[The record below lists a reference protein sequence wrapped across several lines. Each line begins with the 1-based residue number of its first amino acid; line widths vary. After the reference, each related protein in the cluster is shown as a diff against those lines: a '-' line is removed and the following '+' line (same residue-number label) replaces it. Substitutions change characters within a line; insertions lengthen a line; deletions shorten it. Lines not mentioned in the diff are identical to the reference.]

1 MGNFVELTKDLL
13 QDVISGA
20 NLGFW
25 EWYYQTGEHH
35 INDLCLNI
43 LGLEPSDKIAND
55 VDWSKRIHPG
65 DRVNVDHQIQNAID
79 KDIPYC
85 IEFRMKHKQ
94 GSWVW
99 IEASGKV
106 VEWDKNHTKPIR
118 LCGTY
123 QDITKRKNTEEMAH
137 CFHTVVNHSLNEIYI
152 FDSETN
158 FFINVNRGA
167 QKNLGYNMVELK
179 SMTPVDIK
187 PEFSNEDFNKMLT
200 PLRTG
205 VKEIIQFETVH
216 KRKNGSLYPVEI
228 HLQLM
233 TRNKPVFIA
242 MVIDISMRKQA
253 EKLLRNSEERFKAL
267 SSAAYGG
274 IIIHEQGVILECNE
288 GLSEITG
295 FSYEELINSNGLEL
309 IEPGSLQTVLNNIKN
324 GYEHSYN
331 VEGVRKDGS
340 VYPLSIKGKNIV
352 YKGRDTRVIEFLD
365 ISEQI
370 KSEAEQIRLQRELH
384 QAHKM
389 DALGQLTG
397 GIAHDFNNILA
408 IIIGY
413 TGLSLQKYGK
423 EIPHKVADYLE
434 ITMKASERAQS
445 LVAQMLTFSR
455 SGNADA
461 KPMQITPLI
470 KENVKM
476 LTSILPSTMNIELNY
491 NNDLPD
497 ILISAAELQQ
507 LLINLCLNAKDA
519 MKGVGNL
526 TIELILRRDIDEECA
541 DCQQRVKGDWIEL
554 SVADTGCG
562 MAPDTLK
569 HIFEPFFTT
578 KEVGEGTGM
587 GLSVL
592 HGIINSHGAHTLV
605 ETKIGK
611 GSTFRLLFPPILDNN
626 QAISETDNLSE
637 KLPEGER
644 QHVLVVDDEPGL
656 AEYIGDLL
664 KLHGY
669 QPTVTTDS
677 RKALRLFQK
686 NPDKFSLLVTDQ
698 TMPGLTGMDLVEL
711 LREIRKDLPVV
722 LCTGHSE
729 TIDKDGAEKKGVNYM
744 TKPINSEQLILLA
757 GDLLGG

>member
-1 MGNFVELTKDLL
+1 MELTKDLL

-35 INDLCLNI
+35 VSDLWLNI
-43 LGLEPSDKIAND
+43 LGLEQTDLIGNE
-55 VDWSKRIHPG
+55 VDWSERIHP
-65 DRVNVDHQIQNAID
+65 DDKVNVDQQIQNAID
-79 KDIPYC
+79 KDIPYR

-99 IEASGKV
+99 IEGSGRV
-106 VEWDKNHTKPIR
+106 IEWDKNHTKPIR
-118 LCGTY
+118 LCGTH
-123 QDITKRKNTEEMAH
+123 QDITERKFTEEMAQR
-137 CFHTVVNHSLNEIYI
+137 FHQVVERSLNEIYI
-152 FDSETN
+152 FDSETT
-158 FFINVNRGA
+158 FFINVNKGA
-167 QKNLGYNMVELK
+167 QKNLGYTMMELK

-187 PEFSNEDFNKMLT
+187 PEFSIEAFNKMVT

-233 TRNKPVFIA
+233 THNKPVFVA
-242 MVIDISMRKQA
+242 MVIDITKRKQA

-267 SSAAYGG
+267 SQAAYGG

-309 IEPGSLQTVLNNIKN
+309 IEPGSLETVLSNIKK
-324 GYEHSYN
+324 GYERSYD
-331 VEGVRKDGS
+331 VEGVRKNGS
-340 VYPLSIKGKNIV
+340 VYPLSIKGKNII

-365 ISEQI
+365 ITERK
-370 KSEAEQIRLQRELH
+370 KSEAEQIRLQNELH

-389 DALGQLTG
+389 EALGQLTG
-397 GIAHDFNNILA
+397 GIAHDFNNILG
-408 IIIGY
+408 IIMGY
-413 TGLSLQKYGK
+413 TSLTLQKHGS
-423 EIPHKVADYLE
+423 EIPEKVVDYLQT
-434 ITMKASERAQS
+434 TMKASERARS

-461 KPMQITPLI
+461 QPLQITPLI

-476 LTSILPSTMNIELNY
+476 LYSILPSTMNIELNY
-491 NNDLPD
+491 DKNLPN
-497 ILISAAELQQ
+497 ILISAAQLQQ

-519 MKGVGNL
+519 MKGVGCL
-526 TIELILRRDIDEECA
+526 AIDLSLHRHIDTECA
-541 DCQQRVKGDWIEL
+541 DCQQRIQGDWIEL

-562 MAPDTLK
+562 IAPDTLK
-569 HIFEPFFTT
+569 HIFDPFFTT

-592 HGIINSHGAHTLV
+592 HGIIQSHGAHTLV
-605 ETKIGK
+605 ETELGK
-611 GSTFRLLFPPILDNN
+611 GTTFRLLFPPLLDNN
-626 QAISETDNLSE
+626 QALSETEGLSE
-637 KLPEGER
+637 ELPQGEG

-669 QPTVTTDS
+669 QPTITTDS
-677 RKALRLFQK
+677 QKALRLFQK
-686 NPDKFSLLVTDQ
+686 NPDKFALLVTDQ
-698 TMPGLTGMDLVEL
+698 TMPGLTGMDLIEHF
-711 LREIRKDLPVV
+711 REIRENLPVV

-729 TIDKDGAEKKGVNYM
+729 TINKDGAKRKSVNYLS
-744 TKPINSEQLILLA
+744 KPINSDQLIQLA
-757 GDLLGG
+757 GDLLEG